1 MQNFINWS
9 LNSIESRN
17 LVVDRIDTSAGCYV
31 TVFKRDIIS
40 QALNRL
46 GGTQVVQEYLEATL
60 KSGEKISI
68 PNVKLSYDC
77 DKKLQPYIPEVESM
91 LTNFLNYINTYE
103 HIMNN
108 DISQEQSKHL

>member
-1 MQNFINWS
+1 MKNFINWS
-9 LNSIESRN
+9 LDSIESRN
-17 LVVDRIDTSAGCYV
+17 LVVERVDASAGCYV
-31 TVFKRDIIS
+31 TVFKKDIVS
-40 QALNRL
+40 RKLNVL

-60 KSGEKISI
+60 RSGEKISI

-91 LTNFLNYINTYE
+91 LTNFLTHINTYGL
-103 HIMNN
+103 IMNN